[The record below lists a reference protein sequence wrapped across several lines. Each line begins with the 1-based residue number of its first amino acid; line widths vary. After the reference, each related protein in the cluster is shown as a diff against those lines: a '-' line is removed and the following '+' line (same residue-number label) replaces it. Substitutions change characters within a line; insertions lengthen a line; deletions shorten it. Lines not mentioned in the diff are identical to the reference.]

1 MKKITKAF
9 AWLFVQPPFKIILL
23 MKGAL
28 LLIMFTCLQVSA
40 SVYAQKKFSLDLNQT
55 EVSNILTRIQKE
67 SDYRF
72 FYNYSSIKKLRKVTL
87 HVKDASINDVL
98 EAVLGNKLPYKITAD
113 GVVFIYDQGTAQA
126 QVPIKGKVVDTKG
139 ETLIG
144 VSVKLQGTNVGATTN
159 ANGEFVINAPEN
171 GVLEFS
177 YVGYE
182 RQIVKIA
189 GQTNLTIT
197 MVETNSNLDEIV
209 IVGYGT
215 AKKIDVTGSIA
226 SVKGS
231 DIQNLPVSTVAS
243 ALEGRATGVNI
254 VRNDGTPGAA
264 PSIRIRGTGTI
275 NDANPLVVI
284 DGVPSNNPDA
294 LSDVN
299 PNDIASVEILK
310 DASSSAIY
318 GTRAAN
324 GVVLVTTKRGT
335 YSQKLSTS
343 INAYTGV
350 SKSTKYIDLLTAPDL
365 YMLKRERYTNDGVA
379 FEQPWED
386 AYYATQRTD
395 WQKAIL
401 GSGKVNNIDVNIQ
414 GGNETSTYY
423 FSTSFYDE
431 KGIID
436 KSYFKRFSTR
446 INSEH
451 KIKPWLK
458 VGQNLQVTYGENNG
472 FNNNDSQ
479 AGLLFSALRYNPAI
493 PTVNEDGSFG
503 TSKAF
508 ANQLGDIN
516 NPYATIQK
524 ADAYNRKY
532 RAVAN
537 VFAEVPIYK
546 DLNFRVNYGF
556 DGTINRSYSFDI
568 QDLNQARQNPNSTL
582 SQGEE
587 DNYSHLLDLLL
598 IYDKQVNK
606 HHITFTGGYS
616 LQSFRGSFFSAA
628 RTGYDDTSKDQR
640 TLDNGKNLLAANG
653 TYRDPYGLE
662 SVFARGFYDYDSRFL
677 ATLTF
682 RADGSSKFASSNRWG
697 YFPAFSLGWRLS
709 NEQFM
714 KNISWISNLKITG
727 GWGELGNQN
736 IDGFQYLSKIVVGN
750 GYGTNGYTFGG
761 NGVSGSAVIKTA
773 NPDITWERAAM
784 TNVSVEAGF
793 LQNKL
798 NTTITWFDKNTESM
812 LVPALQIG
820 TTGRVSAPDRN
831 IGTMNNHGIEVDLNY
846 QSGNEF
852 QYSFGVNGSFIKNKV
867 TQLYGTGAFIP
878 STVYGRSSQEISR
891 TYEGQ
896 PVASFYGWKTAGL
909 YQNQADINNDPY
921 LTNDSRKGL
930 IKPGDVRFVDINGDG
945 KIDGLDRTYL
955 GNPNPKATLGFQT
968 KLSYKGIDL
977 SANLAG
983 VFGVSLY
990 NADRMQGVDPTYSF
1004 NLYAE
1009 ALNRWTG
1016 PGTSNSMP
1024 RMSLDR
1030 SNDNYRTSDLFIENG
1045 NYVSLKNLTLGYT
1058 IPASI
1063 MKKSTLN
1070 SLRLYVTG
1078 QNLFMITNY
1087 SGYTPELGY
1096 TNGNRQRGVDV
1107 AQYPSVRSFTFGL
1120 TLKL

>member
-9 AWLFVQPPFKIILL
+9 AWLYMQPPFKIILL

-40 SVYAQKKFSLDLNQT
+40 NVYSQEKFSLDLKQT
-55 EVSNILTRIQKE
+55 EVSNILTKIQKQ
-67 SDYRF
+67 SNYRF
-72 FYNYSSIKKLRKVTL
+72 FYNYASLKKLGKVDL
-87 HVKDASINDVL
+87 QVRDAGIHAIMDALMGS
-98 EAVLGNKLPYKITAD
+98 KLPYKIAD
-113 GVVFIYDQGTAQA
+113 DHVVIIGAPEAQIA
-126 QVPIKGKVVDTKG
+126 IKGKVVDSKG

-144 VSVKLQGTNVGATTN
+144 VSVKLQGTNIGATTN
-159 ANGEFVINAPEN
+159 VNGEFVINAPEN

-182 RQIVKIA
+182 KQIVNIA

-209 IVGYGT
+209 VVGYGT
-215 AKKIDVTGSIA
+215 SKKIDVTGSIA
-226 SVKGS
+226 SIKGS
-231 DIQNLPVSTVAS
+231 DIQNLPVSTVAQ

-284 DGVPSNNPDA
+284 DGVPSGNPDA

-299 PNDIASVEILK
+299 PNDIASIEILK

-324 GVVLVTTKRGT
+324 GVVLVTTKRGS
-335 YSQKLSTS
+335 YSQKLATS

-365 YMLKRERYTNDGVA
+365 YTLKRERFTNDGA
-379 FEQPWED
+379 AIEAPWND
-386 AYYATQRTD
+386 AYYSTQRTD

-401 GSGKVNNIDVNIQ
+401 GSGKVNNLDLNLQ
-414 GGNETSTYY
+414 GGNEVSTYY

-458 VGQNLQVTYGENNG
+458 LGQNLQVTYGETNG

-479 AGLLFSALRYNPAI
+479 TGLLFSALRFNPAI
-493 PTVNEDGSFG
+493 PTMNNDGTYG

-516 NPYATIQK
+516 NPYSTIQQ

-532 RAVAN
+532 RAIAN

-546 DLNFRVNYGF
+546 DLKFRANYGF
-556 DGTINRSYSFDI
+556 DGTIGRSYSFNIEDRI
-568 QDLNQARQNPNSTL
+568 QTRETTSSTL
-582 SQGEE
+582 TQAEAE
-587 DNYSHLLDLLL
+587 NYSHLLDLVLT
-598 IYDKQVNK
+598 YDKVISK
-606 HHITFTGGYS
+606 SHITFTGGYS
-616 LQSFRGSFFSAA
+616 SQSFRGSYFSAG
-628 RTGYDDTSKDQR
+628 RVGYDDTSKDQR
-640 TLDNGKNLLAANG
+640 TLRKGNAFLTADGS
-653 TYRDPYGLE
+653 YDDPSGLE
-662 SVFARGFYDYDSRFL
+662 SVFARGFYDYDGRFL

-682 RADGSSKFASSNRWG
+682 RADGSSKFADGNRWG
-697 YFPAFSLGWRLS
+697 YFPAFSLGWRVS
-709 NEQFM
+709 NEKFM
-714 KNISWISNLKITG
+714 KDISWISNLKITG

-736 IDGFQYLSKIVVGN
+736 IRGFQYASSIVVGN
-750 GYGTNGYTFGG
+750 TYGTNGYTFGG
-761 NGVSGSAVIKTA
+761 FGVNGSAVTITA

-784 TNVSVEAGF
+784 TNVSLEAGF
-793 LQNKL
+793 LNNKL
-798 NTTITWFDKNTESM
+798 STTITYFDKNTNKM
-812 LVPALQIG
+812 LVPALLIG
-820 TTGRVSAPDRN
+820 TAGRVTAPDIN
-831 IGTMNNHGIEVDLNY
+831 IGDMNNRGIEAEVNY
-846 QSGNEF
+846 QSGDSF
-852 QYSFGVNGSFIKNKV
+852 KYSFGLNGSFIKNEV
-867 TQLYGTGAFIP
+867 TKLYGVSAFIP

-896 PVASFYGWKTAGL
+896 SIASFYGWKTAGL
-909 YQNQADINNDPY
+909 YQTQAEVDNDPY
-921 LTNDSRKGL
+921 LKNDSRRGA

-945 KIDGLDRTYL
+945 MIDGGDRTYL

-968 KLSYKGIDL
+968 SLSYKGFDL
-977 SANLAG
+977 SANLTG

-990 NADRMQGVDPTYSF
+990 NADRMQGMDPTYSF

-1009 ALNRWTG
+1009 TLNRWTG
-1016 PGTSNSMP
+1016 PGTSNSIP

-1030 SNDNYRTSDLFIENG
+1030 ANENYRTSDLFVENG
-1045 NYVSLKNLTLGYT
+1045 NYVSLKNLTIGYT
-1058 IPASI
+1058 LPDFIV
-1063 MKKSTLN
+1063 KKATFN

-1120 TLKL
+1120 TLKI